1 VKQADPSRAVV
12 GPDQFGGKLSSANI
26 KFIAATADQEPILAN
41 LLELYAY
48 DFSEFVDVD
57 LKADGKFSCFPGLS
71 AYWCEPDR
79 YPFLT
84 RVDGNLAGLVLL
96 KRGSEF
102 SGREAVWDMDEFFV
116 VRRYR
121 RRGIGTQMAHEV
133 WRRFPG
139 AWEIRVMEEN
149 AKACEFWDRAIS
161 QFTGEAVRPVK
172 VEKGGKGWALFS
184 FESRPAE

>member
-1 VKQADPSRAVV
+1 MKQGDPSQPVL
-12 GPDQFGGKLSSANI
+12 GSDQFGKFPSANI
-26 KFIAATADQEPILAN
+26 QFIAATADEEPILAN

-48 DFSEFVDVD
+48 DFSEFADVD
-57 LKADGKFSCFPGLS
+57 LNADGKFRCFPNLS
-71 AYWCEPDR
+71 AYWREPDR

-84 RVDGNLAGLVLL
+84 RVDGNLAGLVLV

-102 SGREAVWDMDEFFV
+102 SGREAIWDMDEFFV

-149 AKACEFWDRAIS
+149 AKAREFWERAIS
-161 QFTGEAVRPVK
+161 KFTGEAISPVRA
-172 VEKGGKGWALFS
+172 EKDGQGWRLFW
-184 FESRPAE
+184 FESKPDE